1 MREKIC
7 FIVGAGEHY
16 NNSFRLMEN
25 DMVIAA
31 DAGYAFCKAK
41 GIKPNVVIGDFDS
54 LKEIPTGENV
64 IKLSPN
70 KDETDT
76 LAAIKVGLQAGY
88 ELFHIYG
95 GMGGRTDHTI
105 ANIQCLAML
114 ADRSC
119 QGYMFGDGEIM
130 TVIHNRS
137 IAFSTDA
144 KGYVS
149 VFSLVPESRG
159 VFEEGLK
166 FPLKNYVLNSE
177 NPMGVSNE
185 FIGLNSV
192 ITVENGTLLIVYT
205 AYEK

>member
-7 FIVGAGEHY
+7 FIAGAGENYRNTFHV
-16 NNSFRLMEN
+16 NEN

-31 DAGYAFCKAK
+31 DNGYAYLREM
-41 GIKPNVVIGDFDS
+41 GVKPNVVIGDFDS
-54 LKEIPTGENV
+54 LKEVPVGENI

-70 KDETDT
+70 KDETDM

-114 ADRSC
+114 AHRSC

-130 TVIHNRS
+130 TVIANRS
-137 IAFSTDA
+137 ISFSSDA

-166 FPLKNYVLNSE
+166 FPLKNYILNSE

-185 FIGLNSV
+185 FVGLNSV

>member
-16 NNSFRLMEN
+16 QNSFRINEN

-31 DAGYAFCKAK
+31 DNGYAYCQAK

-54 LKEIPTGENV
+54 LKEIPKGENV
-64 IKLSPN
+64 IRLNPA

-76 LAAIKVGLQAGY
+76 LAAIRVGLQAGY

-114 ADRSC
+114 AERSC
-119 QGYMFGDGEIM
+119 QGYLFGDGEIM

-137 IAFSTDA
+137 IAFSEDA

-149 VFSLVPESRG
+149 VFSLVSESKG

-166 FPLKNYVLNSE
+166 YPLKNFILNSH

-185 FIGLNSV
+185 FIGLNSLISV
-192 ITVENGTLLIVYT
+192 DNGTLLIVYT